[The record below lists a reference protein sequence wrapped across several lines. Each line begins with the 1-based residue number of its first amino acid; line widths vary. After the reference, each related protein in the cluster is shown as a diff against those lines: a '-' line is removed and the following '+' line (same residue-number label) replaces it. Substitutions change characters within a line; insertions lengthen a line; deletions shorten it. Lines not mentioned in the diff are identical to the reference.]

1 MNKDARLVGRSRAL
15 AAKDVAQRL
24 TGGSTGRE
32 SAYLSFVN
40 LEACLVDC
48 APVIPSVGLLHM
60 AEEKNMSHE
69 IFDIILSPGYF
80 KSGTSGDWELLTNPS
95 VRMLRNK
102 RFIGGRW
109 NGLDLSEYSF
119 DRCGFVSASLI
130 AFDFSAARFKGLT
143 NAFSRCKCEGSNFS
157 STRFE
162 RSELSKSVFIDCSFI
177 GSIWEKASCVDC
189 LFYNCDLT
197 GVGLDMSE
205 PFSRTIFKSCSIPS
219 DIAERLRTLKAVISD

>member
-1 MNKDARLVGRSRAL
+1 VSWSLIVELAIAALCARP
-15 AAKDVAQRL
+15 
-24 TGGSTGRE
+24 
-32 SAYLSFVN
+32 VN
-40 LEACLVDC
+40 S
-48 APVIPSVGLLHM
+48 SVGLLHM
-60 AEEKNMSHE
+60 SEEKNMSHE

-80 KSGTSGDWELLTNPS
+80 KLGTSGDWELLTNS
-95 VRMLRNK
+95 SARMLRNK

-109 NGLDLSEYSF
+109 NGLDLSGYSF

-157 STRFE
+157 STRFD
-162 RSELSKSVFIDCSFI
+162 RSGSSKSVFIDCSFI

-205 PFSRTIFKSCSIPS
+205 PFSGTIFKSCSIPS